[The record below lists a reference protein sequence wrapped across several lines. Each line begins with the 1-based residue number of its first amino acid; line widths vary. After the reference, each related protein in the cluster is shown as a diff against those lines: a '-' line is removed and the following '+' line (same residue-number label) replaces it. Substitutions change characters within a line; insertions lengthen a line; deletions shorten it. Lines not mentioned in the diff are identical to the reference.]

1 MGALCVQTVT
11 GDGIYLF
18 LSLSIL
24 RRIKVNTTD
33 NAKSVTSVSRRLVFF
48 KGFVEA
54 SSDVFEVTKNLLL
67 DLIVRTV
74 TGCNNYYLSDAKQLE
89 SN

>member
-33 NAKSVTSVSRRLVFF
+33 NAKSVTSVSRRLVFLT
-48 KGFVEA
+48 GFVKA
-54 SSDVFEVTKNLLL
+54 SSEVGEVTEKSALRL
-67 DLIVRTV
+67 D
-74 TGCNNYYLSDAKQLE
+74 CEN
-89 SN
+89 SNRL